1 MSRERGPVYKKSRQ
15 LGFSILE
22 NGKELVKRPYGPG
35 QHGSDKRRGK
45 ASEYKLQLAEK
56 QKVRFMYG
64 VNEKQFKLTFKRASK
79 LKGIHGE
86 NFLKLLES
94 RLDNIVYRMGMA
106 QTRRAARQV
115 VNHGH
120 ITVNGNK
127 VDIPSYQVK
136 PGDVIAVKEASKD
149 HKAILESLEK
159 VNKTVEYVEFDK
171 KKLSGTYVRL
181 PERSELSAD
190 IKESMIV
197 EFYNK

>member
-1 MSRERGPVYKKSRQ
+1 MSRYTGPVYKKSRH
-15 LGFSILE
+15 LGFSLLE
-22 NGKELVKRPYGPG
+22 TGKELVKRPYGPG
-35 QHGSDKRRGK
+35 QHGNDRKRGK
-45 ASEYKLQLAEK
+45 ASEYKLQLMEK
-56 QKVRFMYG
+56 QKVRLMYG
-64 VNEKQFKLTFKRASK
+64 LNEKQFRLTFEKAAK
-79 LKGIHGE
+79 MKGIQGE

-94 RLDNIVYRMGMA
+94 RLDNVVYRMGIA
-106 QTRRAARQV
+106 NTRRAARQV

-120 ITVNGNK
+120 ILVNDKK

-136 PGDVIAVKEASKD
+136 PGDIIKVREKSLN

-171 KKLSGTYVRL
+171 KKMSGTYVRM